1 MSRGSSK
8 EFPAALRAL
17 RELRGLTQADL
28 GKRAEMGAA
37 SVSHFETGQRTPSLD
52 SLVKLADA
60 LQVSVDTLLGR
71 APVEAT
77 AQLDPVFLQA
87 SRASAQTL
95 DIVRRVTAAL
105 LSGVDAPA
113 KPGIAEAKRS
123 RDEQ

>member
-8 EFPAALRAL
+8 EFPATLRAL
-17 RELRGLTQADL
+17 REMRGLTQADL

-71 APVEAT
+71 APAEAT
-77 AQLDPVFLQA
+77 GQLDPVFLQA
-87 SRASAQTL
+87 SRASTQTL
-95 DIVRRVTAAL
+95 EIVRRVTAAL

-113 KPGIAEAKRS
+113 KPRVTQAKRS
-123 RDEQ
+123 QDE

>member
-8 EFPAALRAL
+8 EFPATLRAL
-17 RELRGLTQADL
+17 REMRGLTQADL

-71 APVEAT
+71 ASVEAT

-87 SRASAQTL
+87 SRASSQTL
-95 DIVRRVTAAL
+95 EIVRRVTAAL
-105 LSGVDAPA
+105 LSGADAPA
-113 KPGIAEAKRS
+113 KPKVAQAKRS